1 MIRHHPFSAGT
12 PTYGSMSSP
21 SRPPA
26 QANDKLGTPGQ
37 YQNAMIYTLKFNL
50 P

>member
-1 MIRHHPFSAGT
+1 MIRHHPFSAGA
-12 PTYGSMSSP
+12 PICCSVSSP

-26 QANDKLGTPGQ
+26 VDDKLGTPGQ
-37 YQNAMIYTLKFNL
+37 YPNAMIDTLKFKL